1 MSVMNIQQSIFGKT
15 SSDENVH
22 LFSIQNSRGMGIKIS
37 TYGATLTSIVSPDK
51 NGEMA
56 DITLG
61 FDNLQQYLD
70 PHPFLGVICGRYAN
84 RIAKGLFT
92 INGKEYRLAA
102 NNGPNTL
109 HGGIT
114 GFDKV
119 LWKGESY
126 LTSNEAGVK
135 LTYVSK
141 DMEEG
146 FPGNLTS
153 EVTYALTNNNEIK
166 ISYCAQTDAPT
177 VVNLT
182 NHTYFN
188 LSGCKNTVLDHI
200 ALVNAEC
207 YTEVDSEAIPTGK
220 NPHVEGSPFDFRKPK
235 SIGEH
240 IEKAGGYDHNFVL
253 NKSSGNILSY
263 AGSVYDPASGRC
275 MDAYTTE
282 PGMQFY
288 TGNFLDG
295 SLKDRNGTA
304 LKKHFGFCWE
314 TQHYPDSPNQK
325 SFPSTNLN
333 PGERY
338 HQLTVYKFGIKN

>member
-1 MSVMNIQQSIFGKT
+1 MNIQQSIFGKT
-15 SSDENVH
+15 PADENVH
-22 LFSIQNSRGMGIKIS
+22 LFTVQNSRGMSIKIS
-37 TYGATLTSIVSPDK
+37 TYGATLASIVCPDK
-51 NGEMA
+51 KGNIA
-56 DITLG
+56 DITVG

-70 PHPFLGVICGRYAN
+70 PHPFFGVICGRYAN

-92 INGKEYRLAA
+92 INGKEYRLAV

-109 HGGIT
+109 HGGIR

-119 LWKGESY
+119 IWKGESY
-126 LTSNEAGVK
+126 LTSNEAGIK
-135 LTYVSK
+135 LSYISK

-166 ISYCAQTDAPT
+166 ISYAAQTDTPT

-188 LSGCKNTVLDHI
+188 LSGCKSDVLDHI
-200 ALVNAEC
+200 ALVNADA
-207 YTEVDSEAIPTGK
+207 YTEVDNDAIPTGR
-220 NPHVEGSPFDFRKPK
+220 NLLVEGTAFDFRKAK
-235 SIGEH
+235 TIGQD
-240 IEKAGGYDHNFVL
+240 IEKANGYDHNFVL
-253 NKSSGNILSY
+253 NKSSGSILSF
-263 AGSVYDPASGRC
+263 AGSVYDPESGRC

-295 SLKDRNGTA
+295 SLKDRNGNVI
-304 LKKHFGFCWE
+304 KKHFGFCWE
-314 TQHYPDSPNQK
+314 TQHFPDSPNQT
-325 SFPSTNLN
+325 SFPSTILN
-333 PGERY
+333 PGEHY
-338 HQLTVYKFGIKN
+338 HQLTVYKFGLKN

>member
-1 MSVMNIQQSIFGKT
+1 MNIQHSVFGKIA
-15 SSDENVH
+15 SNEQVD
-22 LFSIQNSRGMGIKIS
+22 LFSIHNNNDMSMKIS
-37 TYGATLTSIVSPDK
+37 TFGATLSSIICPDK
-51 NGEMA
+51 QGQMA

-70 PHPFLGVICGRYAN
+70 PHPFFGVTCGRYAN

-92 INGKEYRLAA
+92 INGQQFHLVA

-109 HGGIT
+109 HGGT
-114 GFDKV
+114 KGFDKV
-119 LWKGESY
+119 LWKGEPFQ
-126 LTSNEAGVK
+126 TSNEAGVK
-135 LTYVSK
+135 LTYISK

-153 EVTYALTNNNEIK
+153 EVTYSLNNSNEIK
-166 ISYCAQTDAPT
+166 ISYSAQTDKPT

-188 LSGCKNTVLDHI
+188 LNGCKDNVLQHI
-200 ALVNAEC
+200 ALLNADHF
-207 YTEVDSEAIPTGK
+207 TEVDNDAIPTGK
-220 NPHVEGSPFDFRKPK
+220 TPHVEGTAFDFRKARA
-235 SIGEH
+235 IGDA
-240 IEKAGGYDHNFVL
+240 IDKAGGYDHNFIL
-253 NKSSGNILSY
+253 NKSSGNVLSY
-263 AGSVYDPASGRC
+263 AGSVYDPQSGRC

-295 SLKDRNGTA
+295 SLVNRNGNA
-304 LKKHFGFCWE
+304 IKKHYGFCWE

-325 SFPSTNLN
+325 GFPSTLLN

-338 HQLTVYKFGIKN
+338 HQLTIYKFGIKN